1 MATSRV
7 PLASKDGRSIN
18 IWIQHACL
26 EGLATVR
33 VPVRSIMVAGPK
45 DRLDTVWSDVTS
57 TIDLYVRSRLT
68 VRVLCK

>member
-26 EGLATVR
+26 EGLATCVCRFVR
-33 VPVRSIMVAGPK
+33 LWLQAQK
-45 DRLDTVWSDVTS
+45 
-57 TIDLYVRSRLT
+57 IDLTRFGMT
-68 VRVLCK
+68 